1 MVTRLPRSIIRE
13 AIVVQCSRRW
23 CSLVLLLKLFWTCTI
38 LTKVTCRILTYLQC
52 FGVLNPPPFWHFC
65 TILTNLHHLN
75 TYNQNNS
82 KLIFLVVWKGTSE
95 DCGQSKQSE
104 FTRPR
109 LIFRF
114 VMDLY
119 IVKVTISF
127 CSIKYWIAQ
136 YAQLN
141 IWRRVEHESKQ
152 SVSLLGSKGTNE
164 YISGQSKQSELTRLM
179 KTY

>member
-1 MVTRLPRSIIRE
+1 M
-13 AIVVQCSRRW
+13 
-23 CSLVLLLKLFWTCTI
+23 
-38 LTKVTCRILTYLQC
+38 
-52 FGVLNPPPFWHFC
+52 
-65 TILTNLHHLN
+65 
-75 TYNQNNS
+75 
-82 KLIFLVVWKGTSE
+82 VWKGTSE
-95 DCGQSKQSE
+95 DSGQSKQSE

-114 VMDLY
+114 VTDLD

-164 YISGQSKQSELTRLM
+164 QRAKQAKRAYKAYEDLLMNCQNTVGMITDELILALSKWCRFHHIQICSKVKILWVKIFTIVSFTLVLHPHYFDTSELKM
-179 KTY
+179 SK